1 MRQFLKVFKFEFKQ
15 YLKNKVFVGVTLF
28 IVLVSALVTFVPALL
43 TQIDLGDEK
52 TEKTPEV
59 MLLKV
64 FGEEK
69 SEAYKKTFEKMFDDY
84 KIELTNEDSAY
95 IINQIQSGKAECAF
109 VLTSRTS
116 YTYYVENYAITD
128 FKTSDV
134 KDFLVG
140 LERYKLMTENGM
152 TAEEA
157 KAVLN
162 VEIEKT
168 VEDLGKD
175 QSETILYTYIMIFA
189 LYMLIISCGQMVAS
203 NVANE
208 KSSRA
213 MELLIT
219 STTPNSLIFG
229 KVFASCFAG
238 FLQLTITF
246 GSSML
251 FYNMNE
257 TGLKKYAV
265 IRSIFDIPTEL
276 FVYLLVFFILGFLI
290 YAFVYSA
297 IGSVVSRLEDVSGAT
312 MPVTYF
318 FMFSVIAILIS
329 MFSVENTLLKVLS
342 FIPFTSP
349 MAMFTRI
356 AMSAVPWYEILISMI
371 VLVASVIGIG
381 LLSAKIYKVGV
392 LLYGVPP
399 KISAVI
405 KAMKK

>member
-64 FGEEK
+64 FDEEK

-257 TGLKKYAV
+257 TSLKKYAV

>member
-64 FGEEK
+64 FDEEK

-276 FVYLLVFFILGFLI
+276 FIYLLVFFILGFLI